1 MGVSM
6 ACGRQGQGEGK
17 GAGVRDRRLPS
28 SPCFFNTLLMP
39 FCFLSRWR
47 RLLRISVRYTHAHEF
62 FFISLAVACHYRQAF
77 FLSLLMILCFLSR
90 WFSLPANI
98 CSIYSFT
105 IDHTELPAKQPD
117 CFLRRNK
124 SNINQNEF
132 LLILFDLFSQK
143 YIERLIFIY
152 LTLSLAD
159 THGSYCHRH
168 TRKEWPITHT
178 NIYIQRY
185 RQKNPGFRGP
195 EERGYWGE
203 EDLIPMMPDQHDWY
217 HNLSAPDSKH
227 KTETDL
233 TFWYIFRISFIQNHF
248 NRNKNKNRVVPV
260 TFEFV
265 TISDICEQSVTKS
278 VLLKNQKKIRACD
291 RGHKFESVTFCDHR
305 KCYTLQNLS
314 LFLFGIR
321 IRIAISF

>member
-1 MGVSM
+1 
-6 ACGRQGQGEGK
+6 
-17 GAGVRDRRLPS
+17 
-28 SPCFFNTLLMP
+28 MP

-105 IDHTELPAKQPD
+105 IEHTELPAKQPD

-233 TFWYIFRISFIQNHF
+233 TFWYILPYFVHSEPFQSKQKQKQGCTSHIWICDHF
-248 NRNKNKNRVVPV
+248 WHLWTKCDQICSAKKSKKN
-260 TFEFV
+260 
-265 TISDICEQSVTKS
+265 QSVWPRS
-278 VLLKNQKKIRACD
+278 QI
-291 RGHKFESVTFCDHR
+291 R
-305 KCYTLQNLS
+305 KCDILWSSQMLHIAKPVSVSVWNPDQNCHQ
-314 LFLFGIR
+314 FLITCKKDKQRKQRQLIFEAR
-321 IRIAISF
+321 